1 MYTPNSSSVATN
13 TAPLSDRRPDLRRR
27 GLASGQPVKRQARAA
42 RPAARTDA
50 WTLVSTHTD
59 EARRTWLTRRPVT
72 A

>member
-13 TAPLSDRRPDLRRR
+13 AASLSDRRP
-27 GLASGQPVKRQARAA
+27 
-42 RPAARTDA
+42 AARTSA

-59 EARRTWLTRRPVT
+59 EARRTWLARRPVT